1 MRLLILLYP
10 WIELWSLIQLGVET
24 SALFAVLWVFLMFM
38 LGGALLRRAGMASVM
53 RLREAQAS
61 GVLRQQVMLDE
72 MSTGFAALLFIIPGL
87 VSDFL
92 AVLVL
97 IGPLRRALAR
107 WLTGGSR
114 EGRGQPQAPESSSAR
129 THRSTPHRPVT
140 LEGEYDRVDDRDSR
154 DS

>member
-1 MRLLILLYP
+1 MRILILLYP

-24 SALFAVLWVFLMFM
+24 SALFAVLWVFVMFM
-38 LGGALLRRAGMASVM
+38 LGGALLRRAGMASM
-53 RLREAQAS
+53 TRLREAQAS
-61 GVLRQQVMLDE
+61 GVLRQQVLLDD

-107 WLTGGSR
+107 WLTGGAR
-114 EGRGQPQAPESSSAR
+114 GGRGQPRGPESSSA
-129 THRSTPHRPVT
+129 TPHRSTPQRPVT
-140 LEGEYDRVDDRDSR
+140 LEGDYDRVDDPDSP